1 MITIFNRKE
10 LLMTFDMQKQGVVR
24 RMLVENGIKYTVDV
38 VNLPGSFPSFE
49 GQKTMPGSQEEKLA
63 LQNQYTIYVKKS
75 DYDTACGLMRL
86 KLRDVL

>member
-49 GQKTMPGSQEEKLA
+49 GQKTMPGSQEEKFSSA
-63 LQNQYTIYVKKS
+63 KSIYNLCQKV
-75 DYDTACGLMRL
+75 GLRYS
-86 KLRDVL
+86 LRADAS

>member
-49 GQKTMPGSQEEKLA
+49 GQKTMPGSQEEISSAKS
-63 LQNQYTIYVKKS
+63 IYDLCQKV
-75 DYDTACGLMRL
+75 GLRYS
-86 KLRDVL
+86 LRADAS

>member
-49 GQKTMPGSQEEKLA
+49 GQKISSAKS
-63 LQNQYTIYVKKS
+63 IYDLCQKV
-75 DYDTACGLMRL
+75 GLRYS
-86 KLRDVL
+86 LRADAS